1 MTHLAAALLLLQAP
15 TPAPAEIR
23 TVTVS
28 VTDSEGRTPD
38 SLTSEE
44 VAVLE
49 NGVAR
54 EISKVERDGRPLS
67 VAILV
72 DSSEEIHSVYRLY
85 LIEAVSS
92 LIAKLPEGAHYSLW
106 TTGDRPRKI
115 VDVTDDKGAAVKA
128 LQRVVPS
135 GGNTML
141 DALVEASKELK
152 KREGERTAVFA
163 ITARTIDF
171 SNRDRYRTVDEAQK
185 NADLFLFVAF
195 EEGSAPF
202 ESRTDYDYVIDKLT
216 KISGGRSERPISA
229 LGAKAAV
236 LKVGADL
243 QNPWRVSYATLP
255 EIKERRIEVQISRP
269 GLKVRVGP
277 TRATAGS

>member
-1 MTHLAAALLLLQAP
+1 MTLVPAALLLLQAASLP
-15 TPAPAEIR
+15 PAEIR

-28 VTDSEGRTPD
+28 ITDSEGRTPD
-38 SLTSEE
+38 TLTPEE

-54 EISKVERDGRPLS
+54 DIAKVERDTRPLS

-72 DSSEEIHSVYRLY
+72 DSSQEIQSVYRLY
-85 LIEAVSS
+85 IMDAVAAV
-92 LIAKLPEGAHYSLW
+92 IAKLPEGAHYTLW
-106 TTGDRPRKI
+106 TTGDRPKKI
-115 VDVTDDKGAAVKA
+115 VDLTDDKGAAQKA
-128 LQRVVPS
+128 LVRVVPA

-152 KREGERTAVFA
+152 KREGDRTAVFVV
-163 ITARTIDF
+163 TGRTIDF
-171 SNRDRYRTVDEAQK
+171 SNRDRYRVVDEAQK

-195 EEGSAPF
+195 EEGTAPF
-202 ESRTDYDYVIDKLT
+202 ESRTDYDYVIDKLSRLT
-216 KISGGRSERPISA
+216 GGRAERPISA
-229 LGAKAAV
+229 LGAKNIIM
-236 LKVGADL
+236 KVGADL
-243 QNPWRVSYATLP
+243 QNPWKVGYATVP
-255 EIKERRIEVQISRP
+255 EIKERKIEVQISRP

>member
-1 MTHLAAALLLLQAP
+1 MTHLLAALLLLQAAS
-15 TPAPAEIR
+15 PAPAEIR
-23 TVTVS
+23 TITVS
-28 VTDSEGRTPD
+28 ITDAEGRAPD
-38 SLTSEE
+38 SLTPEE

-54 EISKVERDGRPLS
+54 EISSVERDTRPLS
-67 VAILV
+67 VAILI
-72 DSSEEIHSVYRLY
+72 DSSEEIQSVYRLY
-85 LIEAVSS
+85 LIDAVSS
-92 LIAKLPEGAHYSLW
+92 LIAKLPDGAHYSLW

-115 VDVTDDKGAAVKA
+115 VDITDDKGAAVKA
-128 LQRVVPS
+128 LQRVVPA

-152 KREGERTAVFA
+152 KREGERTAVFV

-171 SNRDRYRTVDEAQK
+171 SNRDRYRAVDEASK

-195 EEGSAPF
+195 EEGTAPF
-202 ESRTDYDYVIDKLT
+202 ESRTDYDYVIDKLA
-216 KISGGRSERPISA
+216 KLSGGRFERPISA
-229 LGAKAAV
+229 LGAKTAV

-243 QNPWRVSYATLP
+243 QSPWRVRYATLP

-277 TRATAGS
+277 NRTTSGS